1 MLVDMGLERFTK
13 ALVSLHALTGC
24 VTVSAFADLVKTKS
38 FRKMT
43 KNVEYLNIFE
53 KLGEEWH
60 LDGEML
66 EVLETFV
73 CSLFGYGD

>member
-43 KNVEYLNIFE
+43 KNVEFLRSWVKSGI
-53 KLGEEWH
+53 
-60 LDGEML
+60 
-66 EVLETFV
+66 
-73 CSLFGYGD
+73 